1 MQRSKRH
8 VLANKVIDFA
18 VVADEVRA
26 LASKTQD
33 STGEIRGDDWALEIG
48 G

>member
-1 MQRSKRH
+1 MRLLKQMRGEWQSG
-8 VLANKVIDFA
+8 FM

-33 STGEIRGDDWALEIG
+33 STGEIQSMIEPS
-48 G
+48 